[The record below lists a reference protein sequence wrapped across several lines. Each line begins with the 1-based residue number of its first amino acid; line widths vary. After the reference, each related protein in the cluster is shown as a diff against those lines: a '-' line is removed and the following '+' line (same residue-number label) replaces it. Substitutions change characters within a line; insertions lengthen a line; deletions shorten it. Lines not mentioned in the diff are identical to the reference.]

1 MRPAH
6 LIVYYFITLIADGR
20 HNSRHYEHIVLIS
33 HQSLVS
39 DNRMYKDDKQ
49 VLHYKTH
56 RSATDDLLDRVCT
69 YNVLLRHT
77 RTPIFTV
84 ENL

>member
-6 LIVYYFITLIADGR
+6 LIVHYFITLIADCR
-20 HNSRHYEHIVLIS
+20 HNSRHYGHIVLIS

-39 DNRMYKDDKQ
+39 DNRMYKDDRQ

-56 RSATDDLLDRVCT
+56 RSAADHLLDRGCT
-69 YNVLLRHT
+69 YKVLLRHT

-84 ENL
+84 EKL